1 MGYFPMCVDLTGKR
15 VLLVGEGKQIRD
27 KMEKLRSFQAQLVAL
42 QSLSAEDL
50 CPRPA
55 LVIVGDI
62 ERVRARAIAAMCV
75 EADVPVNV
83 VDVPELCTFFFPS
96 LITRGDLTVS
106 ISTGGK
112 SPAAAACLRRR
123 VQKDLPDRT
132 EEILDWLC
140 AFRKKISGALPAP
153 SRSAL
158 VQKAAD
164 LALAYNRPLRE
175 DECTFLL
182 EKEMGRIDLQGE
194 KRDFSQEFPQT
205 AGKRVAL

>member
-83 VDVPELCTFFFPS
+83 VDVPELCTFFFP
-96 LITRGDLTVS
+96 LADHKRGFDRIDLHRRQ
-106 ISTGGK
+106 K
-112 SPAAAACLRRR
+112 SGRGR
-123 VQKDLPDRT
+123 
-132 EEILDWLC
+132 
-140 AFRKKISGALPAP
+140 LPAP
-153 SRSAL
+153 PNPEGSSR
-158 VQKAAD
+158 
-164 LALAYNRPLRE
+164 
-175 DECTFLL
+175 
-182 EKEMGRIDLQGE
+182 
-194 KRDFSQEFPQT
+194 
-205 AGKRVAL
+205 